1 MKIKKFVIS
10 YYKSLLVFLLILFA
24 SIIPADEV
32 TDVSWL
38 SFPNLDKLIHLGMYF
53 TFTLVLI
60 FDISKSK
67 PSYSNQKIYLF
78 SGFLAFF
85 YGGILEFGQFAFT
98 DSRSGDFFDFLFNT
112 AGALLAILLWLILKK
127 TK

>member
-1 MKIKKFVIS
+1 
-10 YYKSLLVFLLILFA
+10 
-24 SIIPADEV
+24 
-32 TDVSWL
+32 
-38 SFPNLDKLIHLGMYF
+38 MYF

-78 SGFLAFF
+78 SGLLAFF
-85 YGGILEFGQFAFT
+85 YGGFLEFGQFAFT
-98 DSRSGDFFDFLFNT
+98 NSRSGDFFDFLFNT
-112 AGALLAILLWLILKK
+112 AGALLAILLWMILKK